1 VTEPQPGPS
10 VDSKRAGV
18 RQIEVDSESAGTRL
32 DAFLLRLLPSVPR
45 TRVFRIVRKGEV
57 RVNGKRAEPQQRL
70 QERDIVRVPP
80 IRIEPEPA
88 PGEPA
93 RVSSRA
99 RETIDASIISED
111 DRLIVLDK
119 PAGVAVHG
127 GSGLSFGVIEA
138 LRAMRPKE
146 EDLELVHR
154 LDRETSGCLLIARK
168 RSALRSLH
176 ELMREGLVEKRYLTL
191 VKGHWNLGHTKIDAP
206 LRTDIRVG
214 GERTVKVHASGKEAI
229 SEFKPIQWFGNQAT
243 LLEVSLLTGRTHQ
256 IRVHAAH
263 AGHPVAGDGKYGDAE
278 FNEAM
283 KALGLHRMFLHSHS
297 VSFEWPQG
305 AHGGLFSASAP
316 LPAELSAVIDAL
328 SSGAKRSIRPS
339 RWDSKDT
346 SQRKPKREAGEFREA
361 REAHLARDGGDGDGR
376 DVRDSRETRVGT
388 PGEPAARRP
397 ASASRAERDSR
408 SQRAQ
413 PGGRRAARQRRTVEP
428 RPGQRG
434 GGESPAAHR
443 AGGESRPRQRSAGE
457 SRSGQRSGGGGRRG
471 GHASSGGGRGRAGGG
486 RQGKR

>member
-1 VTEPQPGPS
+1 MMILRVLLPGLPLMLPPNPGRTREYTRKALVETTIYDEVEVTEPQPGPP
-10 VDSKRAGV
+10 VDAKRAAV

-57 RVNGKRAEPQQRL
+57 RVNGKRASPEQRL

-80 IRIEPEPA
+80 IRIDAEPA

-99 RETIDASIISED
+99 RETIDAAIISED
-111 DRLIVLDK
+111 ERLIVLDK
-119 PAGVAVHG
+119 PAGIAVHG

-146 EDLELVHR
+146 ELELVHR
-154 LDRETSGCLLIARK
+154 PDRETSCCLRVARK
-168 RSALRSLH
+168 RSALRTLH
-176 ELMREGLVEKRYLTL
+176 QLMRDGLVEKRYLTL

-206 LRTDIRVG
+206 LRTDIRIG

-256 IRVHAAH
+256 IRVHTAH
-263 AGHPVAGDGKYGDAE
+263 AGHPVAGDEKYGDAE

-283 KALGLHRMFLHSHS
+283 KAVGLNRMFLHSHS

-328 SSGAKRSIRPS
+328 SSGAKRAIRPA
-339 RWDSKDT
+339 RWDSKEA
-346 SQRKPKREAGEFREA
+346 SPRKPKREAGAERAE
-361 REAHLARDGGDGDGR
+361 
-376 DVRDSRETRVGT
+376 RVG
-388 PGEPAARRP
+388 GSSEHAVQRPAAP
-397 ASASRAERDSR
+397 SRAERNSR
-408 SQRAQ
+408 GEKPS
-413 PGGRRAARQRRTVEP
+413 PGGRRASRQRRAAESRGDRRSEV
-428 RPGQRG
+428 RRG
-434 GGESPAAHR
+434 GD
-443 AGGESRPRQRSAGE
+443 
-457 SRSGQRSGGGGRRG
+457 SRSGGQGRSGPRGQGGKRQGRR
-471 GHASSGGGRGRAGGG
+471 
-486 RQGKR
+486 